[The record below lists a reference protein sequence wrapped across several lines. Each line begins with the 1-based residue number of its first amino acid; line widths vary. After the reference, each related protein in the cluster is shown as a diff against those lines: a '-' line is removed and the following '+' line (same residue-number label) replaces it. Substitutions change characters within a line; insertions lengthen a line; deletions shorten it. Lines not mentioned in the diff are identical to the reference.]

1 LVAEEDIL
9 ALSGVLIH
17 VEHALEDPQEI
28 GAIRGGG
35 GGAMLERVEGGAEV
49 EGTSL
54 KMVGSIGA
62 WGFMMSVMNI
72 SLTNVMLVIF
82 SIITII

>member
-1 LVAEEDIL
+1 
-9 ALSGVLIH
+9 
-17 VEHALEDPQEI
+17 
-28 GAIRGGG
+28 
-35 GGAMLERVEGGAEV
+35 MLEWAEGGAEV

-54 KMVGSIGA
+54 EMVGSVGA

>member
-1 LVAEEDIL
+1 
-9 ALSGVLIH
+9 

-54 KMVGSIGA
+54 EMVGSIGA

-82 SIITII
+82 SIITIIWGA